1 MKKIYSRK
9 RFIILVL
16 AITILFLN
24 SVFVYGDSVG
34 IENEVTAY
42 LLGDFKN
49 GEVLEEYNIDRPI
62 EVASITKLMTYLVVM
77 DEIEK
82 GTTSMDSI
90 VYIDKEVEEVKG
102 SSLNLEEGENF
113 TVKDLIEGLIVVS
126 ANDGAVALAKHAA
139 GSETEFV
146 NKMNSMAR
154 KLKLENTLYFN
165 STGLPE
171 EDIQNIMSPEDIFIL
186 SRHIIKEYPE
196 ILNVASIPYI
206 ENKEREFEQ
215 ENTNH
220 LLQELKGVDGLK
232 TGFTNKAGYC
242 LVSTMEVEGN
252 SYDTDNYRLV
262 GIVMGAEDEEK
273 RNELSRTLLEY
284 GVNNYS
290 KEIIGSED
298 KVIATTKIPNSKKE
312 EIEVFPTTGV
322 SVLKK
327 KDENINVEVILEE
340 KLKAPLRKGDV
351 VGTLKVS
358 KNDGVIDEV
367 DLIVKED
374 YKRAF
379 FLTTIFRYI
388 KRAFSF

>member
-9 RFIILVL
+9 SLITL
-16 AITILFLN
+16 ALIITILFSN
-24 SVFVYGDSVG
+24 SIFVYGDRIG
-34 IENEVTAY
+34 IENEVNAY
-42 LLGDFKN
+42 LLGDFEN
-49 GEVLEEYNIDRPI
+49 GEILEEYNIDRPI
-62 EVASITKLMTYLVVM
+62 EIASITKLMTYLVVM

-82 GTTSMDSI
+82 GTTSMDNI
-90 VYIDKEVEEVKG
+90 VYIDEEVAEVKG
-102 SSLNLEEGENF
+102 SSLNLKEGEIF

-126 ANDGAVALAKHAA
+126 ANDGAVALAKHVA
-139 GSETEFV
+139 GNETEFV

-154 KLKLENTLYFN
+154 KLGLDNTLYFN

-171 EDIQNIMSPEDIFIL
+171 DEIQNIMSPEDIFIL

-220 LLQELKGVDGLK
+220 LLWQLKGVDGLK

-252 SYDTDNYRLV
+252 IYESDSYRLI
-262 GIVMGAEDEEK
+262 GIVMGAEDENK
-273 RNELSRTLLEY
+273 RNELSKTLLQY
-284 GVNNYS
+284 GIDNYS
-290 KEIIGSED
+290 KETIGSEN

-312 EIEVFPTTGV
+312 EIEIYPIRNV

-327 KDENINVEVILEE
+327 KDENVDVEVVLNE
-340 KLKAPLRKGDV
+340 KLKAPLEKGEV
-351 VGTLKVS
+351 VGMLKVL
-358 KNDGVIDEV
+358 KDDVIVDEV
-367 DLIVKED
+367 DLVVKED

-388 KRAFSF
+388 KRIFSF